1 MSEPIPIPKRQTGEV
16 SEVSSVAKTH
26 KPGKLQKGLPVRPEF
41 AQQLHENLLGT
52 LGQMGINPED
62 VVVSGYHE
70 DGEKVFTGT
79 DPEWKAT
86 LEQSIIDHQDM
97 IEQIKKSGW
106 PESEELIANQE
117 ALIRSEQRML
127 DRPEATEYFFAP
139 VDSLLRDGRVSNN
152 PLDYAGT
159 KGGIGVYDR
168 KKLYEIDPELAVN
181 GLDDWSVVATPE
193 ELEAAQVLM
202 FRPRYIPR

>member
-1 MSEPIPIPKRQTGEV
+1 MSEPIPIPKHSIEDV
-16 SEVSSVAKTH
+16 PDVSSVAKTH
-26 KPGKLQKGLPVRPEF
+26 EPGKFQEGLPVRPEF

-152 PLDYAGT
+152 P
-159 KGGIGVYDR
+159 
-168 KKLYEIDPELAVN
+168 
-181 GLDDWSVVATPE
+181 
-193 ELEAAQVLM
+193 
-202 FRPRYIPR
+202 